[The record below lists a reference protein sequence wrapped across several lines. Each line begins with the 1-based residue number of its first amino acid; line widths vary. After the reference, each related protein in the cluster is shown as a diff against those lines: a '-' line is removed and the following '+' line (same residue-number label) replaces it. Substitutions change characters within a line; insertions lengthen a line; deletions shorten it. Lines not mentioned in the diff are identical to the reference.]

1 MDDIQPAPEKCE
13 PPPMATEDKDNDAMT
28 FDALEQP
35 NQDRPAT
42 QTEDAP
48 EISVPTAKIEVVIE
62 KKAVLELE
70 DPIFPDHYYD
80 NGKIPVFK
88 PVSAL
93 FPTWTIDG

>member
-1 MDDIQPAPEKCE
+1 MDDVQPSPETCE
-13 PPPMATEDKDNDAMT
+13 PPPMPTADKDSNAMT
-28 FDALEQP
+28 VDALEQP
-35 NQDRPAT
+35 EQDRPAT

-62 KKAVLELE
+62 KKTALEPE
-70 DPIFPDHYYD
+70 YPILPDHYYD

-93 FPTWTIDG
+93 FPTWKIDG